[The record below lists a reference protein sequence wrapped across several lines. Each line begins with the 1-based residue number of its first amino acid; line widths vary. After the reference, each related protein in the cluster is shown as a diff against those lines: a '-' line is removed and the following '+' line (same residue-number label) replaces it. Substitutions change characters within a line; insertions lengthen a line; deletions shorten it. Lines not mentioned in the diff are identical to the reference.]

1 MQTLLLMEKEL
12 DLRALE
18 FRTWKEWLIAG
29 MSPTV
34 IPAE

>member
-1 MQTLLLMEKEL
+1 MQTLLLKEKEFN
-12 DLRALE
+12 LRALK
-18 FRTWKEWLIAG
+18 FRTWKEWLTAG